1 MNLTKFDLQ
10 GNNNQLCSL
19 NKEIVQNLGVPLCDV
34 GKIKTKILLPI
45 IFAVIDATT
54 LFVALL
60 FVFGT
65 MMSPNKKRKAGKTS
79 VSSASLRGLPRN
91 ISYCDIRI
99 ATNYFAAE
107 NLIGKGG
114 FGSVF
119 KDVFSFSTGE
129 TITLAV
135 KVLDLQQSK
144 AFQSFNAECQALK
157 NVRHWNLLKDIISL
171 APALII
177 RERNSRPLLCNSCP
191 KVTLT

>member
-65 MMSPNKKRKAGKTS
+65 MMSPNKKRKAL
-79 VSSASLRGLPRN
+79 VLCLRMCSASAP
-91 ISYCDIRI
+91 
-99 ATNYFAAE
+99 
-107 NLIGKGG
+107 
-114 FGSVF
+114 
-119 KDVFSFSTGE
+119 
-129 TITLAV
+129 V
-135 KVLDLQQSK
+135 KLS
-144 AFQSFNAECQALK
+144 
-157 NVRHWNLLKDIISL
+157 
-171 APALII
+171 
-177 RERNSRPLLCNSCP
+177 PLLSKSWTCNKAKLLRVSMLNV
-191 KVTLT
+191 KL